1 MHQLLKLGS
10 TVHTVSGH
18 ACTIKDFIG
27 GGGQGEVYRADLD
40 GKELALKWY
49 FSEQATPAQKIN
61 LEALIRAGAPSA
73 QFLWPMDL
81 VLDNYATASGFGYIM
96 PLREPRFKG
105 IVDLMKRRIEPSFY
119 ALSTASLQL
128 AQAFLELHAKGLCYR
143 DISFG
148 NVFFDPNSGDI
159 QICDNDNV
167 AIDDGMAISGVLG
180 TPRFIAPEI
189 VRGAAVP
196 STQTDLFSLSVLL
209 FYLLH
214 IHHPLEGQR
223 EADIK
228 CFDLPAMTQL
238 YGINPLFIFDPT
250 NKANYPVRGIHD
262 NALEYWPMYPT
273 FLRNRFIQAFTG
285 GLHDPQA
292 RIRESEWRATLMQMR
307 DSILYCGS
315 CGAENFYDVEA
326 LRNNNGQP
334 YPCWSCQR
342 NLTLPFRLRVGRE
355 IVMLNHDTKLFPHH
369 IDPQQRYDLSQS
381 VAEMQQHPQQKNVWG
396 LKNLSDAKWVVTMP
410 DGVVRDV
417 EPGRSVSLV
426 SGVKIQFGHQ
436 EGEIRF

>member
-1 MHQLLKLGS
+1 MFIHFEVITDAPTTQ
-10 TVHTVSGH
+10 TRFHCNTVSGH

-40 GKELALKWY
+40 GKALALKWY

-250 NKANYPVRGIHD
+250 NKRIIRCAV
-262 NALEYWPMYPT
+262 
-273 FLRNRFIQAFTG
+273 FTTTLWNTG
-285 GLHDPQA
+285 
-292 RIRESEWRATLMQMR
+292 RCIRLFYATLY
-307 DSILYCGS
+307 S
-315 CGAENFYDVEA
+315 
-326 LRNNNGQP
+326 
-334 YPCWSCQR
+334 
-342 NLTLPFRLRVGRE
+342 
-355 IVMLNHDTKLFPHH
+355 
-369 IDPQQRYDLSQS
+369 S
-381 VAEMQQHPQQKNVWG
+381 VYGWFA
-396 LKNLSDAKWVVTMP
+396 
-410 DGVVRDV
+410 
-417 EPGRSVSLV
+417 RSAGTH
-426 SGVKIQFGHQ
+426 SGK
-436 EGEIRF
+436 